1 MEMIK
6 TARPFPECVAA
17 LAIFAL
23 AFFAGSSAS
32 AQTVKTAIQAMSGWQ
47 SCSSCAGAGGT
58 GPTATISTS
67 AGIASPSMSGDSRV
81 FHIAGTK
88 PYSNALW
95 WKQLGAA
102 NSATHLVYDLYFYLK
117 TPQYAQAIE
126 FDSNQANGHMRWIF
140 GTQCDI
146 ARGRWDVYA
155 NAQGSWTSTG
165 IPCGRPS
172 AFKWHHLTWEF
183 SRTSTK
189 LTFVSVTLDGAKHYV
204 NRTYTGKAS
213 SVNEL
218 NVAFQLD
225 QNSNHVAYSAWVDN
239 VSLKYW

>member
-1 MEMIK
+1 MAQIAK
-6 TARPFPECVAA
+6 NHCSIFVVVLAVTVFAFVADR
-17 LAIFAL
+17 
-23 AFFAGSSAS
+23 SAS
-32 AQTVKTAIQAMSGWQ
+32 AQTVKSSIQKMSGWQ
-47 SCSSCAGAGGT
+47 SCSTCAGAGGA
-58 GPTATISTS
+58 GPTSHISTA
-67 AGIASPSMSGDSRV
+67 AGVASPSMSGNSRV
-81 FHIAGTK
+81 FSIAGTK
-88 PYSNALW
+88 AYADALW

-155 NAQGSWTSTG
+155 NAEGSWTSTG
-165 IPCGRPS
+165 IACGRPS

-189 LTFVSVTLDGAKHYV
+189 LTFVSVTLDGVKHYV

-225 QNSNHVAYSAWVDN
+225 QNSSHVAYSAWIDN